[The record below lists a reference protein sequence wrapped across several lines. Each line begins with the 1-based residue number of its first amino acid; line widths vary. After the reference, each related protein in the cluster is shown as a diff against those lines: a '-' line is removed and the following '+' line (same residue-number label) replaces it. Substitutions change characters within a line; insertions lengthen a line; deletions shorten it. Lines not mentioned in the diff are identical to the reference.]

1 MVVKKKADKKLENE
15 ISKGL
20 EEEKDILENIL
31 DKTKKHA
38 KEKTMFLQSQFR
50 EHSSTAIIAALSFV
64 IGLTWKDFIV
74 KIIDNILKPHLVQ
87 KYPYLSELIT
97 ASVVTIFA
105 VAAMAFVSKWAKKS
119 EKENNNGLG

>member
-1 MVVKKKADKKLENE
+1 MIKKQQEKADMFGE
-15 ISKGL
+15 
-20 EEEKDILENIL
+20 IL

-38 KEKTMFLQSQFR
+38 KEKTLFLQSQFK

-74 KIIDNILKPHLVQ
+74 KIVDNMLRPHIVQ

-97 ASVVTIFA
+97 AVVVTVFA
-105 VAAMAFVSKWAKKS
+105 VLAMALVSKWARKP
-119 EKENNNGLG
+119 EMENQVS